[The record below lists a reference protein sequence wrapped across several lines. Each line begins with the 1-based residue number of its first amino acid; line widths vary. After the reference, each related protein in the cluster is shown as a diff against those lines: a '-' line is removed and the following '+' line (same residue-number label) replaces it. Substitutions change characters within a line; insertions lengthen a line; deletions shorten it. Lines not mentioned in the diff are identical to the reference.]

1 MTNKFNITVN
11 NKACEAAE
19 GETILQVAERNGF
32 KIPTLCY
39 LKETKPFTSCFLC
52 VVEVKGR
59 ANLAPSCSLQVSPNM
74 EITTESERI
83 RQSRKTC
90 LELLMS
96 DHCGDCL
103 APCQAAC
110 PAGCDIPGFIHF
122 LLDNKPKEAIRIIK
136 ETIPLPASLG
146 RVCPRPCET
155 ACRRGLLEGAV
166 SICFLKRKVA
176 DVELES
182 GEVYI
187 PDVGSDSGKK
197 VAVIGGGPAGLSS
210 AFYLRQAGHAV
221 TIFDAHSKSGGMLR
235 YGIPAYRLPRD
246 ILDKEIST
254 IEKMGTVFKQNTVYG
269 KDFDLNSLKKDGFD
283 AIFVAVG
290 AQIASAMGVAG
301 EDDGGALSGIAFLED
316 ASKGAQIEVGDR
328 VVVVGGGN
336 TAIDAARTS
345 LRIGAKEVIILY
357 RRTRHEMPANEMEI
371 EAAEQ
376 EGVKMMYLSAPT
388 AMKRTNEGIELTC
401 IKMELGEPDSS
412 GRRKPVPMKGSE
424 YTIEASTVIS
434 AIGQKVD
441 SSTYQMNNFNLT
453 KWNTLDVNPNTF
465 ETNVKGVFA
474 GGDCTSGAD
483 IAIRALAAGR
493 KGAAAINQYLEGEY
507 VIGEPA
513 EFYSTMGKKKEDAP
527 KEILENVSKAERE
540 KMPEMEMEP
549 RVKSFEEVEIGF
561 DYKSALN
568 EAKRCLTCGCTQA
581 GKCKIQDLC
590 TEYGVVQDRF
600 KGARRTFFVDDSHPL
615 VLYESHKCILC
626 GNCVRYCSEVKNLDC
641 LGFVKRGFDTV
652 VRPPLNQKLIETK
665 IGECLEVVDLCPTG
679 ALSFK
684 NRFAGNC

>member
-1 MTNKFNITVN
+1 
-11 NKACEAAE
+11 
-19 GETILQVAERNGF
+19 
-32 KIPTLCY
+32 
-39 LKETKPFTSCFLC
+39 
-52 VVEVKGR
+52 
-59 ANLAPSCSLQVSPNM
+59 
-74 EITTESERI
+74 
-83 RQSRKTC
+83 
-90 LELLMS
+90 
-96 DHCGDCL
+96 
-103 APCQAAC
+103 
-110 PAGCDIPGFIHF
+110 
-122 LLDNKPKEAIRIIK
+122 
-136 ETIPLPASLG
+136 
-146 RVCPRPCET
+146 
-155 ACRRGLLEGAV
+155 
-166 SICFLKRKVA
+166 
-176 DVELES
+176 
-182 GEVYI
+182 
-187 PDVGSDSGKK
+187 
-197 VAVIGGGPAGLSS
+197 
-210 AFYLRQAGHAV
+210 
-221 TIFDAHSKSGGMLR
+221 
-235 YGIPAYRLPRD
+235 
-246 ILDKEIST
+246 
-254 IEKMGTVFKQNTVYG
+254 
-269 KDFDLNSLKKDGFD
+269 
-283 AIFVAVG
+283 
-290 AQIASAMGVAG
+290 
-301 EDDGGALSGIAFLED
+301 
-316 ASKGAQIEVGDR
+316 
-328 VVVVGGGN
+328 
-336 TAIDAARTS
+336 
-345 LRIGAKEVIILY
+345 
-357 RRTRHEMPANEMEI
+357 
-371 EAAEQ
+371 
-376 EGVKMMYLSAPT
+376 
-388 AMKRTNEGIELTC
+388 MKRTNEGIELTC